1 MLHGELRDYRAMLQ
15 QGAVGRRDDRLHVF
29 AHRGGERPVEIAR
42 TARRDEYGLQTMLH
56 RCRLLDPLRCGGGIR
71 VVWVEQRGKARCFW
85 QDCAQQLDLFDGY
98 VDREIRQTRDVA
110 AGMRKALDEAVDDVD
125 IHMRQFRR
133 HAGNPLVFA
142 VGETPFD
149 EDVLPLHV
157 TEIAQ
162 PAQKSAEQVAV
173 HGGLARAL
181 IEESDSP
188 DFFLLRK
195 RGRRA
200 EQSGDGG
207 ENANYATAM
216 QWAPRTVCKDY
227 TRALILNSHRG
238 FAYTPPIATIPKAEP
253 AMSKF
258 EREVLVDRRRV
269 AREALQRI
277 ARVDGVCAKH
287 DHSVSNRLARLDH
300 GERVLVAWS
309 RDRRRSP
316 TRASG
321 SAPSR

>member
-110 AGMRKALDEAVDDVD
+110 AGMRKALDEAVVDWIWRGNHDHRDRARRMLRGLDRRRIAGDDDVD

-133 HAGNPLVFA
+133 HAGKQLVFA

-149 EDVLPLHV
+149 EDVLPLYV

-173 HGGLARAL
+173 HGGLSRAL
-181 IEESDSP
+181 IVESDSP

-216 QWAPRTVCKDY
+216 QWAPRTVCKDS
-227 TRALILNSHRG
+227 TRA
-238 FAYTPPIATIPKAEP
+238 K
-253 AMSKF
+253 
-258 EREVLVDRRRV
+258 
-269 AREALQRI
+269 
-277 ARVDGVCAKH
+277 
-287 DHSVSNRLARLDH
+287 
-300 GERVLVAWS
+300 
-309 RDRRRSP
+309 
-316 TRASG
+316 SG
-321 SAPSR
+321 PDPHFT